1 MRKSEYV
8 SFRSELVRNHAKI
21 KKIIESCSSQ
31 DQINSC
37 DFLIED
43 WNKRTMKRIKNIN
56 CLFFATSLG
65 FREIVDLH
73 SVISREYFSLIAQ
86 KKANLGIWNH

>member
-8 SFRSELVRNHAKI
+8 SFKTELVRNHSKI
-21 KKIIESCSSQ
+21 KKIIESCNSQ
-31 DQINSC
+31 DQIISC
-37 DFLIED
+37 DLLIDD

-56 CLFFATSLG
+56 CLFFTTSLG
-65 FREIVDLH
+65 FREIVGLH